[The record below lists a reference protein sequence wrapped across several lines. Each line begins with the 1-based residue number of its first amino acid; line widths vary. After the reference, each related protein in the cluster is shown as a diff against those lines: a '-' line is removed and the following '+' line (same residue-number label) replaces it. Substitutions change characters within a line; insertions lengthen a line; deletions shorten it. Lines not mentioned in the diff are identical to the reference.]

1 MINNRK
7 DQVVLVSDDS
17 SNFQSDKSNGLKEM
31 VKLVDKN
38 KPKQMHNVV
47 MAHTVEKPS
56 DASLIPSN
64 QPKRVM
70 AVIVDNSKPRIK
82 DKGEMVKVID
92 NTKPKQQSL
101 VEMVKIVEN
110 LAPVPNCLPV
120 ISSNQK
126 MVTTNPTDNKPVIF
140 YSDSDSYRFDGQM
153 LFCNETPFVNCQIA
167 IIGSI
172 SSEEENYYQCMINVK
187 GRLFDRKVPAGIFH
201 DTNWVF
207 STLGVATFGDPN
219 EAKKLL
225 RRYLDFLVHNFD
237 INNNIDMV
245 LKPGWHEIGGKLV
258 YVTPQGVIGYEEIK
272 TISKYGQN
280 FSSLQVEHKAF
291 VEYLRMIDITISHA
305 GAIIILYTA
314 MSLMNT
320 LLRKANFTPKF
331 LLFAHGHRG
340 SYKTSL
346 SLALSQIS
354 KSDTPKYTLKATK
367 AGLESAFKIHRS
379 AVMLVDDLAP
389 TQDLH
394 DLKSMKSNLETVVRA
409 FGDGT
414 GHKRATVDYEAEGG
428 AIVTGEIS
436 AGACESS
443 LARCLFI
450 KIEKEK
456 VDVNLLSYLQNSKN
470 IVEQFALNL
479 ISNLSY
485 LINDCGENVIGF
497 IEKRGKEIRN
507 SYRGKYYNERFGEY
521 QAQLQVTLEIL
532 MMIANRFCLLSSEE
546 INSLYNRYISAINE
560 VIVHNNRRLKEQSPI
575 TLLCNSIRLAML
587 DEKVPTI
594 SLGTIVSNADKV
606 ILKDDNYLYITQK
619 LCCDI
624 ANQYLRD
631 NESSVP
637 DFTVKSVADTLE
649 TNGIIKAVLEGQD
662 RRKAIRLAAK
672 YGSRR
677 FMKLNIEKFEQ
688 FINTQ

>member
-1 MINNRK
+1 MNDNLKNICI
-7 DQVVLVSDDS
+7 DESESGS
-17 SNFQSDKSNGLKEM
+17 SFQDNKPRVLKEM
-31 VKLVDKN
+31 VTCIEPTKVTSVPEKGKVEMVTYVN
-38 KPKQMHNVV
+38 HCEKQD
-47 MAHTVEKPS
+47 P
-56 DASLIPSN
+56 P
-64 QPKRVM
+64 
-70 AVIVDNSKPRIK
+70 PRAPV
-82 DKGEMVKVID
+82 EMVKVID
-92 NTKPKQQSL
+92 NSKPKQQPL
-101 VEMVKIVEN
+101 IEMVKIVKKPS
-110 LAPVPNCLPV
+110 LYSLPV

-126 MVTTNPTDNKPVIF
+126 MVATNPADNKPIIY
-140 YSDSDSYRFDGQM
+140 YSDYDEFRFDGQM
-153 LFCNETPFVNCQIA
+153 LFCNENPFINCQIA

-172 SSEEENYYQCMINVK
+172 SSEEENYYQCVINVK
-187 GRLFDRKVPAGIFH
+187 GRFFNRKVPAGIFH
-201 DTNWVF
+201 DTHWVF

-219 EAKKLL
+219 EAKKML

-237 INNNIDMV
+237 INNKVDMFS
-245 LKPGWHEIGGKLV
+245 KPGWTDIEGKLV
-258 YVTPQGVIGYEEIK
+258 YLTPQGVIGHEEIK
-272 TISKYGQN
+272 AISKYGQN
-280 FSSLQVEHKAF
+280 FSSLLVDHKAF
-291 VEYLRMIDITISHA
+291 AEYLRMIDITSSHA

-320 LLRKANFTPKF
+320 LFRKGNFTPKF

-354 KSDTPKYTLKATK
+354 KSDRPQYTLKATK

-379 AVMLVDDLAP
+379 AVMLIDDLAP
-389 TQDLH
+389 TQDIH
-394 DLKSMKSNLETVVRA
+394 DLKSMKSNLEVVVRA

-428 AIVTGEIS
+428 AIITGEIV

-470 IVEQFALNL
+470 MVKQFALSL
-479 ISNLSY
+479 ISNISY
-485 LINDCGENVIGF
+485 LINDCNDDVIGF
-497 IEKRGKEIRN
+497 IEKRGKEIRY
-507 SYRGKYYNERFGEY
+507 SHRGKYYNERFGEY

-532 MMIANRFCLLSSEE
+532 MMIARKFCLLSADEV
-546 INSLYNRYISAINE
+546 NSLYNRYISAINE
-560 VIVHNNRRLKEQSPI
+560 VITHNNKRLKEQSPI
-575 TLLCNSIRLAML
+575 TLLCSSLHLAMA
-587 DEKVPTI
+587 DNTVPTI
-594 SLGTIVSNADKV
+594 KYGNVVSNADKV
-606 ILKDDNYLYITQK
+606 ILKDENYIYITQK

-631 NESSVP
+631 NECSAP

-649 TNGIIKAVLEGQD
+649 NNGIIKFVMEGKD
-662 RRKAIRLAAK
+662 RRKAVKIPK

-677 FMKLNIEKFEQ
+677 FMKLNIEKFEKFVNIQ
-688 FINTQ
+688 